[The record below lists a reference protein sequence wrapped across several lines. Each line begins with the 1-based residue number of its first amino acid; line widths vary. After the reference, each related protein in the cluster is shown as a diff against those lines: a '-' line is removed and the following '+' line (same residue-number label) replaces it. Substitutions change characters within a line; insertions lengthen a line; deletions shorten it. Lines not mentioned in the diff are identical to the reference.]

1 MKITLIAGA
10 RPNFMKI
17 APLIKAIQKAA
28 AEGHDI
34 RHRLVHTGQ
43 HYDKNMSD
51 TFFEELG
58 IPMPDINLGCGGGTQ
73 AEQTANIMM
82 AFEKDLMQNPTDL
95 VLVVG
100 DVTST
105 MACSIVAKKLNTK
118 VCHVEAGIRSW
129 DQTMPEE
136 INRMVTDALADYMF
150 TTSEIANKNLLL
162 QGACLEKPIL
172 NPSLKGR
179 TLNTTE
185 LSPFPSGEE
194 WGEACSFAQ
203 VWGAHTADSTQYDL
217 LKENAKTNRKN
228 PTEAESVMW
237 DMLKGNNLGYHFR
250 RQHIILDYIV
260 DYICL
265 EKGLVIELDGGYH
278 NDPQQKAYDGYRTA
292 HLQRLGY
299 TELRFKNE
307 ELLCNP
313 DDVIKKIKETL
324 ESLPS
329 INSLPFREGQ
339 GVGSLPS
346 LQAMGNGQWEMGE
359 ETNRQ
364 SPIANS
370 LPALPEEQY
379 AFKRNVQRV
388 WYVGNVMIDTL
399 LANRERFRRPAIY
412 DTLGLEEKQY
422 VVMTMHRPANVDEQ
436 EHLKALME
444 QIITNVHGLP
454 IIFPIH
460 PRTAK
465 LFYQLWGDEEQ
476 LAKLFPNLHIVDPMG
491 YLEFNYL
498 VEHAKVVVTD
508 SGGITEETTVMGVPC
523 ITLRDNTERP
533 ETCTVGTNMLI
544 GTRPEAI
551 KPALDKLFAG
561 EWKKGAIPALW
572 DGHTA
577 ERIVEILLKKD
588 L

>member
-1 MKITLIAGA
+1 
-10 RPNFMKI
+10 
-17 APLIKAIQKAA
+17 
-28 AEGHDI
+28 
-34 RHRLVHTGQ
+34 
-43 HYDKNMSD
+43 
-51 TFFEELG
+51 
-58 IPMPDINLGCGGGTQ
+58 MPDINLGCGGGTQ
-73 AEQTANIMM
+73 AEQTANIMV

-162 QGACLEKPIL
+162 QGASLEA
-172 NPSLKGR
+172 KGER
-179 TLNTTE
+179 RE
-185 LSPFPSGEE
+185 ARGE
-194 WGEACSFAQ
+194 
-203 VWGAHTADSTQYDL
+203 D
-217 LKENAKTNRKN
+217 
-228 PTEAESVMW
+228 
-237 DMLKGNNLGYHFR
+237 
-250 RQHIILDYIV
+250 
-260 DYICL
+260 
-265 EKGLVIELDGGYH
+265 
-278 NDPQQKAYDGYRTA
+278 
-292 HLQRLGY
+292 
-299 TELRFKNE
+299 
-307 ELLCNP
+307 
-313 DDVIKKIKETL
+313 
-324 ESLPS
+324 
-329 INSLPFREGQ
+329 
-339 GVGSLPS
+339 
-346 LQAMGNGQWEMGE
+346 
-359 ETNRQ
+359 
-364 SPIANS
+364 
-370 LPALPEEQY
+370 LPALEEEQY
-379 AFKRNVQRV
+379 AFKRQAQRV

-399 LANRERFRRPAIY
+399 LANRARFRRPEVY
-412 DTLGLEEKQY
+412 DELGLEEKQY

-444 QIITNVHGLP
+444 QIINNVHGLP

-465 LFYQLWGDEEQ
+465 LFYQLWGDQEQ
-476 LAKLFPNLHIVDPMG
+476 LTQLFPNLHIVDPMG

-498 VEHAKVVVTD
+498 VEHSKAVVTD

-533 ETCTVGTNMLI
+533 ETCTIGTNMLI

-551 KPALDKLFAG
+551 KPALDCLFAG
-561 EWKKGAIPALW
+561 EWKQGAIPALW

-577 ERIVEILLKKD
+577 ERIVEILLS